1 MGDLELRTERLTLP
15 HPGVGS
21 RRFVLMPLLE
31 LDPEL
36 ALPDGTRLQD
46 ALDGLGE
53 GQRSVLLARW

>member
-1 MGDLELRTERLTLP
+1 M
-15 HPGVGS
+15 GS